1 MIRADYRNGPGYQGQ
16 PQLKG
21 DGAGK
26 AGRGHDIS
34 KDPRVRKQV
43 EWQTFK
49 QVCGWAAV
57 NTVLEELAT
66 CHCAGA
72 PLRLGASTR
81 TQVHVIYWY
90 SCHFAHSMT
99 CPWVCRFVVPQAGN
113 TDNTVQK
120 VNISERSAVH
130 QNHTCLIQISTQAHA
145 ACALWPLALLAHGAP
160 PQGPP
165 LDCSVAS
172 GRCIFAISNVR
183 QLLAKESV
191 ETWVCSPA
199 TVRHQA
205 VCSNVRNRTKNRLC
219 STANG
224 APAP

>member
-57 NTVLEELAT
+57 NTVLEELVT

-72 PLRLGASTR
+72 PLRLGTSTQ
-81 TQVHVIYWY
+81 TQVHVFYRY

-99 CPWVCRFVVPQAGN
+99 CPWVCRVVVPHAGN

-120 VNISERSAVH
+120 VNVSERSAVH
-130 QNHTCLIQISTQAHA
+130 QNHTCLIQISTQAHRS
-145 ACALWPLALLAHGAP
+145 HGLK
-160 PQGPP
+160 Q
-165 LDCSVAS
+165 DFS
-172 GRCIFAISNVR
+172 
-183 QLLAKESV
+183 
-191 ETWVCSPA
+191 W
-199 TVRHQA
+199 
-205 VCSNVRNRTKNRLC
+205 RTKMCGMGNEIGGYTC
-219 STANG
+219 FHVFIKTF
-224 APAP
+224 